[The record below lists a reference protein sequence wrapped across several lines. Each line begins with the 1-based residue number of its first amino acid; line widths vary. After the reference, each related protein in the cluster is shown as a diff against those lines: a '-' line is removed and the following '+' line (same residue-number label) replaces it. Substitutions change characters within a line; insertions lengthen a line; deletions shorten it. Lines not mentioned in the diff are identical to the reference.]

1 MSNKIVGI
9 DLGTTFSAIAVLDSI
24 GNPEILPDLKNNRIT
39 ASAVYFSSSNETKVG
54 SEALS
59 AIKAEPNRVVTEIK
73 RHMRD
78 EVVYS
83 LGKGEWIDKKFSE
96 KLEDEFTPAQFSSI
110 ILKKLKDFGEKI
122 DKAVITVPAMFAN
135 DARQATIDAA
145 KMAELSGYESDTI
158 ELINE
163 PTAAI
168 FHYAN
173 LPGVSISGKV
183 MVVDLGG
190 GTFDVTIAEVNGKK
204 VDVIHSEGNPN
215 LGGKDFDRLI
225 LKFMSEE
232 YKNQLGA
239 DLSIDDVEYLLQ
251 AEELKKIL
259 STRESHAIV
268 IDGPNGPSKKIE
280 ITRNQFDDLSS
291 SLIEAMKLKMD
302 SCVKKAK
309 LQKNDISQILLVG
322 GSTRMPCVISA
333 IKEVMGKEPTKG
345 VNVDEAVASGA
356 ALYAGT
362 IADKSDLNEAQ
373 KEAMSKIDLSDVAN
387 HYFGTIAQ
395 TFNQERQTY
404 FQYNSIIIEK
414 GSKLPV
420 AKTNQYSLIGDQ
432 DGFPATVTQSDGPTE
447 NKEFVH
453 IIAQEQV
460 EIKNGKKDDEVQ
472 ITFSYDKSQ
481 IMHCT
486 FEHIASGKKHE
497 IQIKSKTSEEVDAAQ
512 KEMKNFTID

>member
-9 DLGTTFSAIAVLDSI
+9 DLGTTFSAIAILDAI
-24 GNPEILPDLKNNRIT
+24 GNPEILPDLKNNKIT
-39 ASAVYFSSSNETKVG
+39 ASAVYLSSNNESKVG

-59 AIKAEPNRVVTEIK
+59 AIKAEPNRVITEIK

-83 LGKGEWIDKKFSE
+83 LKEGKWIE
-96 KLEDEFTPAQFSSI
+96 KSFDQKIEDEFTPAQLSSK
-110 ILKKLKDFGEKI
+110 ILEKLKNFSENI

-135 DARQATIDAA
+135 NARQATIDAA
-145 KMAELSGYESDTI
+145 KMAGLSGYESDVV

-215 LGGKDFDRLI
+215 LGGKDFDRI
-225 LKFMSEE
+225 LLEFMSNQYKEE
-232 YKNQLGA
+232 LGA
-239 DLSIDDVEYLLQ
+239 ELSIEDVEYLLQ
-251 AEELKKIL
+251 AEELKKVL
-259 STRESHAIV
+259 SSRESHGI
-268 IDGPNGPSKKIE
+268 ILDGPNGPSKKIE
-280 ITRNQFDDLSS
+280 ISRTQFNDLSVN
-291 SLIEAMKLKMD
+291 LIEAIKLKME
-302 SCVKKAK
+302 SCVRKSK
-309 LQKNDISQILLVG
+309 LQKDDITQILLVG
-322 GSTRMPCVISA
+322 GSTRMPCVVDA
-333 IKEVMGKEPTKG
+333 IEQVMGKEPTKG

-362 IADKSDLNEAQ
+362 ITDKSNLNEAQ

-387 HYFGTIAQ
+387 HYFGTLAQ
-395 TFNQERQTY
+395 TLDEERQKY

-420 AKTNQYSLIGDQ
+420 AKTNQYSLIQDQ

-453 IIAQEQV
+453 IIAQERV
-460 EIKNGKKDDEVQ
+460 DIKDGKKDDEIQ

-486 FEHIASGKKHE
+486 FEHVASGKKHE
-497 IQIKSKTSEEVDAAQ
+497 IQIKSKSSEEVDEAQ

>member
-39 ASAVYFSSSNETKVG
+39 ASAVYFSSNNETKVG

-83 LGKGEWIDKKFSE
+83 LSKGEWIDKKFSE
-96 KLEDEFTPAQFSSI
+96 KLEDEFTPAQLSSI

-215 LGGKDFDRLI
+215 LGGKDFDRVI
-225 LKFMSEE
+225 LEFMSEE

-239 DLSIDDVEYLLQ
+239 ELSIEDVEYLLQ
-251 AEELKKIL
+251 AEEKK
-259 STRESHAIV
+259 
-268 IDGPNGPSKKIE
+268 
-280 ITRNQFDDLSS
+280 
-291 SLIEAMKLKMD
+291 
-302 SCVKKAK
+302 
-309 LQKNDISQILLVG
+309 
-322 GSTRMPCVISA
+322 
-333 IKEVMGKEPTKG
+333 
-345 VNVDEAVASGA
+345 
-356 ALYAGT
+356 
-362 IADKSDLNEAQ
+362 
-373 KEAMSKIDLSDVAN
+373 
-387 HYFGTIAQ
+387 
-395 TFNQERQTY
+395 
-404 FQYNSIIIEK
+404 NSF
-414 GSKLPV
+414 
-420 AKTNQYSLIGDQ
+420 YS
-432 DGFPATVTQSDGPTE
+432 
-447 NKEFVH
+447 
-453 IIAQEQV
+453 
-460 EIKNGKKDDEVQ
+460 
-472 ITFSYDKSQ
+472 
-481 IMHCT
+481 
-486 FEHIASGKKHE
+486 
-497 IQIKSKTSEEVDAAQ
+497 
-512 KEMKNFTID
+512 

>member
-39 ASAVYFSSSNETKVG
+39 PSAVYLSPNNESKVG

-59 AIKAEPNRVVTEIK
+59 AVKAEPNRVITEIK

-83 LGKGEWIDKKFSE
+83 IKEGKWIEKSFSDKNE
-96 KLEDEFTPAQFSSI
+96 NEFTPAQLSSK
-110 ILKKLKDFGEKI
+110 ILEKLKGFDENI
-122 DKAVITVPAMFAN
+122 NKAVITVPAMFAQR
-135 DARQATIDAA
+135 AREATIDAA
-145 KMAELSGYESDTI
+145 KIAGLSGYESEVV

-173 LPGVSISGKV
+173 LPGVSVSGKV

-190 GTFDVTIAEVNGKK
+190 GTFDVTIAEVSGKK
-204 VDVIHSEGNPN
+204 VEVIHSEGNPS
-215 LGGKDFDRLI
+215 LGGKDFDRAL
-225 LKFMSEE
+225 LEFMSEQ
-232 YKNQLGA
+232 YKDQLGA
-239 DLSIDDVEYLLQ
+239 ELSIEDVEYILQ

-259 STRESHAIV
+259 STRESHALI

-280 ITRNQFDDLSS
+280 ISRSKFNELVS
-291 SLIEAMKLKMD
+291 SLIEAIKLKMS
-302 SCVKKAK
+302 SCVKKSG
-309 LQKNDISQILLVG
+309 LEKNDITQVLLVG
-322 GSTRMPCVISA
+322 GSTRMPCVVDA
-333 IKEVMGKEPTKG
+333 ITEVMGKAPTKG

-362 IADKSDLNEAQ
+362 ISDKSNLNEAQ
-373 KEAMSKIDLSDVAN
+373 KEAMSKLDLSDIAN
-387 HYFGTIAQ
+387 HYFGTLAV
-395 TFNQERQTY
+395 TFDQERDKWFT
-404 FQYNSIIIEK
+404 YNSIIIEK

-420 AKTNQYSLIGDQ
+420 AKTNEYVLPQDQ
-432 DGFPATVTQSDGPTE
+432 NSFEATITQSDGPTE

-453 IIAQEQV
+453 VLKSEKV
-460 EIKNGKKDDEVQ
+460 EVLDGKKDDQ
-472 ITFSYDKSQ
+472 IQVTFSYDKSQ
-481 IMHCT
+481 NMHCT
-486 FEHIASGKKHE
+486 FAHIPSGKKHE
-497 IQIKSKTSEEVDAAQ
+497 IQIKALSSENVKQAEDQ
-512 KEMKNFTID
+512 MKNFNIE

>member
-9 DLGTTFSAIAVLDSI
+9 DLGTTFSAIAVLDGI

-39 ASAVYFSSSNETKVG
+39 ASAVYLSANNESKVG

-59 AIKAEPNRVVTEIK
+59 AIKAEPNRVITEIK

-83 LGKGEWIDKKFSE
+83 IKTGEWIEKKFDDKSDE
-96 KLEDEFTPAQFSSI
+96 EFTPAQLSSM
-110 ILKKLKDFGEKI
+110 ILKKLTSFGEKI

-135 DARQATIDAA
+135 DARQATVDAA
-145 KMAELSGYESDTI
+145 KMAGLSGYESDVI

-173 LPGVSISGKV
+173 LPGVSITGKV

-190 GTFDVTIAEVNGKK
+190 GTFDVTIANVNGKK

-215 LGGKDFDRLI
+215 LGGKDFDRVL
-225 LKFMSEE
+225 LEFMSEQ
-232 YKNQLGA
+232 YKDQLGA
-239 DLSIDDVEYLLQ
+239 DLNIDDVEYLMQ

-259 STRESHAIV
+259 STRETHAIV

-280 ITRNQFDDLSS
+280 ITRKKFEDLCAN
-291 SLIEAMKLKMD
+291 LIEAIKLKMD

-322 GSTRMPCVISA
+322 GSTRMPCVTNA
-333 IKEVMGKEPTKG
+333 IKETMEKDPTKG

-387 HYFGTIAQ
+387 HYFGTLAQ
-395 TFNQERQTY
+395 GFDHERQKY
-404 FQYNSIIIEK
+404 FQFNSIIIEK
-414 GSKLPV
+414 GAKLPV
-420 AKTNQYSLIGDQ
+420 AKTNPYSLIADQ
-432 DGFPATVTQSDGPTE
+432 NSFPATVTQSDGPTE

-453 IIAQEQV
+453 VIAQEQV
-460 EIKNGKKDDEVQ
+460 EIQNGKKDDEVQ
-472 ITFSYDKSQ
+472 VTFSYDKSQ

-486 FEHIASGKKHE
+486 FEHIPSGKKHE
-497 IQIKSKTSEEVDAAQ
+497 IQIKSKTSEEVDEAQ